1 MHAPRWTYVVMLLV
15 LTAYVGAL
23 AFPGVVPAFVRD
35 DLLGNLVFVP
45 PLVLLVHKGSE
56 RPDRRVWC
64 LTLAVGVTLY
74 LCGNLMWFVH
84 TNLGGPA
91 FPSPADVGYLGIYPF
106 LLAGLLLALREHLR
120 GVRLIVA
127 LDGLAGL
134 LAGGA
139 VTCWV
144 IKPLMEHVW
153 DGSLRAATLLA
164 YPIGAVVVMAAC
176 CGALGVVGRSR
187 GRHFLLW
194 VLGMLVFGC
203 GDVVYAYR
211 LAYNAYDVGTLLD
224 ATWALGVVMLA
235 VGATQLR
242 PAENRPIPGPR
253 SFLVTSVAAA
263 ATVLVLAAAPSWR
276 EDPLP
281 TVLALMALAA
291 CTVRFALVFR
301 QLRELAAVR
310 QQAHTDELTGA
321 ANRRGLYGALD
332 DRLERDAPFGL
343 LLIDLNHFK
352 EVNDSFGHAAGDALL
367 KGVVTRFAK
376 ALIDLE
382 TPHLLARLGGDEFS
396 VLLHE
401 AGTRD
406 AAETCAAALQE
417 SLQSP
422 VELDDVVLHVQASIG
437 IALAPEHATTR
448 ADMLFAADA
457 AMYAAKTA
465 GEQISYYSPTAGGDR
480 RQRLEIAEDLYT
492 ALDNN
497 ELTVEYQPIMTA
509 EGRLEAAEALVRWDH
524 PTKGR
529 LSPAE
534 FLDIAERYRLTPAI
548 AARVLDV
555 ALTDL
560 GRWRA
565 DGSALRVS
573 VNVSASDL
581 RDEKLV
587 DIVASALLTHGIPPS
602 ALTIEIT
609 ETAMMR
615 DPETASVV
623 MHALDD
629 LGVRLAIDDYGTGYS
644 SLEYLL
650 KLPINELKLDRAF
663 SKHIVHEL
671 RSVAIV
677 RSTVDLTHALGLR
690 MVAEGV
696 EDQNTLEILQDLEL
710 RPGPG
715 LAPRPADAC
724 PRLREPARPA
734 RGHSPAGR
742 RRGPPGSSRQES
754 RRTAVIRWTAKL
766 RTTSERWS

>member
-1 MHAPRWTYVVMLLV
+1 VRAPRWTYVVMLFL

-23 AFPGVVPAFVRD
+23 MVPAGYVSPFVRD
-35 DLLGNLVFVP
+35 DLLGTLVFVP
-45 PLVLLVHKGSE
+45 PLVLLIQRGTE
-56 RPDRRVWC
+56 RPEQRTWT
-64 LTLAVGVTLY
+64 LTLAVGVALY
-74 LCGNLMWFVH
+74 LCGNVVFFLH
-84 TNLGGPA
+84 DRLGSGPS
-91 FPSPADVGYLGIYPF
+91 FPSPADVGWLGIYPF

-127 LDGLAGL
+127 LDGLSGL

-139 VTCWV
+139 LTCWV
-144 IKPLMEHVW
+144 IKPLIENVW
-153 DGSLRAATLLA
+153 DGSLRSAILLA
-164 YPIGAVVVMAAC
+164 YPICAVVVMAAC
-176 CGALGVVGRSR
+176 CGALGVVGRTR

-194 VLGMLVFGC
+194 VLGMLVFGG
-203 GDVVYAYR
+203 GDVFYAYR
-211 LAYNAYDVGTLLD
+211 LANHTYEVGTLLD
-224 ATWALGVVMLA
+224 VTWALGVVMLA
-235 VGATQLR
+235 TGATRLR
-242 PAENRPIPGPR
+242 PPEHRTIPGPR

-263 ATVLVLAAAPSWR
+263 ATVLVLAAAPPWV

-281 TVLALMALAA
+281 TVLALMAMAT

-310 QQAHTDELTGA
+310 QQARTDELTGA
-321 ANRRGLYGALD
+321 ANRRGLYFALD
-332 DRLERDAPFGL
+332 QRLECEEGFGL
-343 LLIDLNHFK
+343 LLIDLDHFK

-376 ALIDLE
+376 ALEELE
-382 TPHLLARLGGDEFS
+382 TPHLLARLGGDEFA

-401 AGTRD
+401 VGSRD
-406 AAETCAAALQE
+406 AAEVCANALQE
-417 SLQSP
+417 SLQAP
-422 VELDDVVLHVQASIG
+422 MELDEVVLHVQASIG
-437 IALAPEHATTR
+437 IAVAPEHASNR

-457 AMYAAKTA
+457 AMYAAKSA
-465 GEQISYYSPTAGGDR
+465 GEPVCYFSPTAGGDR
-480 RQRLEIAEDLYT
+480 RKRLEIAEDLFT
-492 ALDNN
+492 ALDND

-509 EGRLEAAEALVRWDH
+509 DGQLEAAEALVRWEH

-548 AARVLDV
+548 ARRVLDV

-560 GRWRA
+560 RRWRA
-565 DGSALRVS
+565 DGAVLRLS

-587 DIVASALLTHGIPPS
+587 DIVASALLTHGVPPS

-615 DPETASVV
+615 DPETASTV

-663 SKHIVHEL
+663 SKHLVHEL

-696 EDQNTLEILQDLEL
+696 ENQNTLEILQELECDLVQGWHLGRPVPAVEFAEL
-710 RPGPG
+710 LATEKDDEKQDDKHDKKSAAAPTLRGVSGP
-715 LAPRPADAC
+715 R
-724 PRLREPARPA
+724 
-734 RGHSPAGR
+734 
-742 RRGPPGSSRQES
+742 
-754 RRTAVIRWTAKL
+754 
-766 RTTSERWS
+766 